1 MFYIHW
7 SDYVM
12 SYEIK
17 GYPQDDM
24 ASSYPSHE
32 DAVREAEIS
41 LDEWGTND
49 VEETS

>member
-7 SDYVM
+7 SEDVM

-24 ASSYPSHE
+24 ASGYPTPE

-41 LDEWGTND
+41 LAEWGPD
-49 VEETS
+49 DD